1 MTRGA
6 LPLPILLAAL
16 ALGLSA
22 CGDGNEGATAGGGAT
37 TAGGGG
43 GEAETTLQLVADPG
57 GALKFDKTTLTAP
70 AGRVMIELTNESGVL
85 HDVVISGGS
94 LKETS
99 KRITEGSTSVRAEVG
114 PGTYAF
120 YCSVPGHREAGMEGT
135 LTVE

>member
-22 CGDGNEGATAGGGAT
+22 CGGGNEGATAGGGAT

-43 GEAETTLQLVADPG
+43 GEAETTLQLVADPS

-99 KRITEGSTSVRAEVG
+99 KRITEGSTSVTAVVG

>member
-22 CGDGNEGATAGGGAT
+22 CGGGNEGATAGGGAT